1 MEIVWRNVFGWICV
15 HVMGLYGST
24 LLLDMKLKTGLWLV
38 ITLWMTAMGVTAGV
52 HRLWTHR
59 AYKAK
64 LPLRLFLAF
73 CNTLAGESSIYIWVR
88 DHMTHHKGSDTD
100 SDPYNASRGF
110 FFSHMGWLM
119 VKKHPDVIKTGST
132 IDLSDLQADPVV
144 MFQHKYY
151 VPSVIL
157 LCFLLPT
164 LIPVLCWEES
174 LHVAFFIAM
183 FRYIFSLHPVWL
195 VNSAAHMYG
204 NRPYDTKIAPAD
216 NFLVAFLGF
225 GGGFHNFH
233 HTFPYDYRAS
243 EWGNFIN
250 PTKVFID
257 LMAFVGLAYDLKTAS
272 EDLIAHRVG
281 TGEEK
286 RNFK

>member
-1 MEIVWRNVFGWICV
+1 
-15 HVMGLYGST
+15 MG
-24 LLLDMKLKTGLWLV
+24 
-38 ITLWMTAMGVTAGV
+38 
-52 HRLWTHR
+52 
-59 AYKAK
+59 
-64 LPLRLFLAF
+64 
-73 CNTLAGESSIYIWVR
+73 
-88 DHMTHHKGSDTD
+88 
-100 SDPYNASRGF
+100 NACMQVCHILSLIIF
-110 FFSHMGWLM
+110 QMGWLM

-257 LMAFVGLAYDLKTAS
+257 LMAFVGLAYDLKQVTNCIFCIFCIILFVQDS
-272 EDLIAHRVG
+272 FRRLDSS
-281 TGEEK
+281 
-286 RNFK
+286 